1 MSNPFP
7 HQCSTLRNA
16 DVVVVVVV
24 GDCIAYLGTGE
35 AYFNLFQRN
44 SHLDENRRLG
54 AA

>member
-7 HQCSTLRNA
+7 RQCSTLRNA
-16 DVVVVVVV
+16 DFVVVVV

-44 SHLDENRRLG
+44 SHLDENRRLS